1 MKLSIGKKIFLS
13 AAVLSLFALPSFAK
27 EVTVNCSDGVITVE
41 VPDDIVSLVESHMGE
56 IEAALQEN
64 EVTKEQVS
72 NAMETVNEE
81 YDKLKSEYGFAT
93 DKPYQTAVNGLN
105 DFCSSLNDT
114 LPNTQTL
121 QNVWAESWIGMLIP
135 NVKFGFGV
143 NAGVAT
149 LDITSLLDVAD
160 ALAIDTKDI
169 KDFTKDY
176 DNKLVFP
183 TVAADLRIGG
193 IVLPFDLGLSFV
205 TFDTRDWSQIDDG
218 IKPCAFDYFTIGSD
232 FRWRLLDLGG
242 KFFHIRAS
250 ASGGF
255 YHTKGG
261 LEVLDDDIG
270 AGASMDFKSTT
281 LFAGAQF
288 SAKALCFVPFLGG
301 RLMLTKSSV
310 DWDAKANWHKI
321 LGDSYN
327 SAAGFDPI
335 ALAVDN
341 KILPTNFSGGSSS
354 SWGVR
359 PQIYGG
365 LGIDLF
371 VLDITMSGSYDLVK
385 DVLGGAVSV
394 RISI

>member
-13 AAVLSLFALPSFAK
+13 VAVLSLFALPSFATN
-27 EVTVNCSDGVITVE
+27 VTLNWGNGQTATVD
-41 VPDDIVSLVESHMGE
+41 VPDDLLSIVNDNKST
-56 IEAALQEN
+56 IEAALTEYN
-64 EVTKEQVS
+64 VSSEQVTS
-72 NAMETVNEE
+72 AVSEFSGE
-81 YDKLKSEYGFAT
+81 YESYLKDFNTLTPYT
-93 DKPYQTAVNGLN
+93 DAVNGLN

-160 ALAIDTKDI
+160 ALAIDTSDI

-232 FRWRLLDLGG
+232 LRWRLLDLGG

-310 DWDAKANWHKI
+310 DWKANANWDSI
-321 LGDSYN
+321 LGASTSTDSAYADVLKWN
-327 SAAGFDPI
+327 
-335 ALAVDN
+335 
-341 KILPTNFSGGSSS
+341 ILPTNFSGGSSS